1 MVKVLTVKI
10 LKYAYRSIAVRISMR
25 NLFCLPEK
33 LHFYGVRYLILVFFL
48 LSLREASAQETD
60 SVKTIAPVT
69 VRAFQQKNE
78 ATTAVVRR
86 VEYAV
91 PTSKSSLVTAFN
103 TIAGVRMEE
112 RSPGSYRINIRG
124 SSLRSPFGVRNVKV
138 YWGGIP
144 LTDPGGNTYFNQLA
158 FNNFNSMTVFKGP
171 ASSMYGA
178 GTGGLIL
185 IEPPAATKS
194 GVGVEYFTGS
204 YNAHHIL
211 AEGNWAKDNY
221 TNTITYAHD
230 QSDGYRAQSAMQRN
244 NFSWNTRLKWNDQE
258 LTASVLFSDL
268 YYQTPGALTLKEFQQ
283 DPRAARPKAGAFPG
297 AAQINAAIWQK
308 TITAGVTHKQKF
320 GSYWSNTTTGY
331 GSYALIKNSA
341 VRNFEQRKE
350 PHFGGRTVF
359 DFEKKWGK
367 ANLQWSTGVEAQQG
381 YAAIRVSDN
390 KSGRPDTLQTDDDVT
405 IGTYSIF
412 TQGIF
417 SWDSWSYTAG
427 VSFNRS
433 RLLFSRLNEYPV
445 TEQVFRYNNEVAP
458 RFTVLKKFRPV
469 DLLATVSRGF
479 SPPTVAEVLPST
491 TIINP
496 DLKAEHGWNYELTA
510 RKTLF
515 AGQLRLEATGF
526 YFDLSQAL
534 VQRRDASGADYF
546 TNAGNIRQ
554 KGAELYAG
562 YIHFFKGA
570 LPDYLNL
577 TANYAHSHFKYN
589 DFVKTTEDYSGN
601 WVPGVPMNTLN
612 IQLGLGLK
620 PGIYTDVNYYTASS
634 VFLSDANAEETQAYH
649 LLGIKLGYRKQLH
662 AALIN
667 LYAGVDNLFNET
679 YSLGND
685 INAAGGRYYNAA
697 PLRNYYVGAAIRLQK
712 N

>member
-1 MVKVLTVKI
+1 M
-10 LKYAYRSIAVRISMR
+10 
-25 NLFCLPEK
+25 
-33 LHFYGVRYLILVFFL
+33 RYLILIFLFFN
-48 LSLREASAQETD
+48 LREAAAQETD
-60 SVKTIAPVT
+60 SVKTITPVT
-69 VRAFQQKNE
+69 VQAFQQKKE

-86 VEYAV
+86 VTYE
-91 PTSKSSLVTAFN
+91 PPSSKASLVTAMN

-158 FNNFNSMTVFKGP
+158 FNNFNSVTVFKGP

-185 IEPPAATKS
+185 VEPPAEREK
-194 GVGVEYFTGS
+194 GLGLEYFTGS
-204 YNAHHIL
+204 YNARHIL
-211 AEGNWAKDNY
+211 ADGTWVKDNY
-221 TNTITYAHD
+221 TNTVTYAHD
-230 QSDGYRAQSAMQRN
+230 ESDGYRAQSAMQRN
-244 NFSWNTRLKWNDQE
+244 NFSWNTQLKWNSQE

-268 YYQTPGALTLKEFQQ
+268 YYQTPGALTLKEFEQ

-331 GSYALIKNSA
+331 GSYALVKNSA
-341 VRNFEQRKE
+341 VRNFEQRRE
-350 PHFGGRTVF
+350 PHWGGRTVF
-359 DFEKKWGK
+359 DFEKKW
-367 ANLQWSTGVEAQQG
+367 AETSLQWSTGAEAQQG
-381 YAAIRVSDN
+381 YSTIRVSDN
-390 KSGRPDTLQTDDDVT
+390 RNGRPDTLQTDDDVT
-405 IGTYSIF
+405 IGTYSLF
-412 TQGIF
+412 TQGILSRK
-417 SWDSWSYTAG
+417 SWTYTAG

-458 RFTVLKKFRPV
+458 RFTILKKFRPA

-496 DLKAEHGWNYELTA
+496 DLKAEHGWNYEITA
-510 RKTLF
+510 RKALLS
-515 AGQLRLEATGF
+515 GRLRLEATGF
-526 YFDLSQAL
+526 YFNLSQAL
-534 VQRRDASGADYF
+534 VQRRDSSGADYF

-554 KGAELYAG
+554 KGLELYASYARYFEAG
-562 YIHFFKGA
+562 
-570 LPDYLNL
+570 LPDHLNI
-577 TANYAHSHFKYN
+577 TANYAHSHFKYQ
-589 DFVKTTEDYSGN
+589 DFVKAAQRYSGN

-612 IQLGLGLK
+612 AQLDLVLK
-620 PGIYTDVNYYTASS
+620 PGIYTDINYYTASS
-634 VFLSDANAEETQAYH
+634 VFLNDANAERAPAYH
-649 LLGIKLGYRKQLH
+649 LLGIKLGYRKQIH
-662 AALIN
+662 AVQVN
-667 LYAGVDNLFNET
+667 MYAGVDNLFNET

-697 PLRNYYVGAAIRLQK
+697 PPRNYYLGAAIRVQK

>member
-1 MVKVLTVKI
+1 
-10 LKYAYRSIAVRISMR
+10 MR
-25 NLFCLPEK
+25 YF
-33 LHFYGVRYLILVFFL
+33 IFL
-48 LSLREASAQETD
+48 LLLLNGQLLFAQETD

-69 VRAFQQKNE
+69 VQAFQQKNE
-78 ATTAVVRR
+78 ATTAVVHR
-86 VEYAV
+86 VEYSV
-91 PTSKSSLVTAFN
+91 PTSKSSLVTAMN

-158 FNNFNSMTVFKGP
+158 FNNFSALTVFKGP

-185 IEPPAATKS
+185 IEPPAATEG

-211 AEGNWAKDNY
+211 ADGTWKKDNY
-221 TNTITYAHD
+221 INTVTYAHD

-244 NFSWNTRLKWNDQE
+244 NFSWNTRMKWKDQE
-258 LTASVLFSDL
+258 LIASVLFSDL
-268 YYQTPGALTLKEFQQ
+268 YYQTPGGLTLKEYQQ
-283 DPRAARPKAGAFPG
+283 NPRAARPKAGAFPG
-297 AAQINAAIWQK
+297 AADINAAIWQK

-320 GSYWSNTTTGY
+320 GPYWSNTTTGY
-331 GSYALIKNSA
+331 GAYALVKNSA
-341 VRNFEQRKE
+341 VRNYEQRKE

-359 DFEKKWGK
+359 DFEKKWGV
-367 ANLQWSTGVEAQQG
+367 AALQWSTGVEAQQG
-381 YAAIRVSDN
+381 YSTIRVSNN
-390 KSGRPDTLQTDDDVT
+390 KNGRPDTLQTNDDVT

-412 TQGIF
+412 TQGIL
-417 SWDSWSYTAG
+417 SWKSWSYTAG
-427 VSFNRS
+427 VSLNRS
-433 RLLFSRLNEYPV
+433 RLLFSRLNAYPV

-458 RFTVLKKFRPV
+458 RFTILKKFRPL

-515 AGQLRLEATGF
+515 SGQLHLEATGF
-526 YFDLSQAL
+526 YFNLSQAL
-534 VQRRDASGADYF
+534 VQRRDSSGADYF

-554 KGAELYAG
+554 KGAELYAN
-562 YIHFFKGA
+562 YTHFLNAGWVN
-570 LPDYLNL
+570 YLNI
-577 TANYAHSHFKYN
+577 TANYAHSHFKYS
-589 DFVKTTEDYSGN
+589 DFVKTTQNYSGN

-612 IQLGLGLK
+612 TQLGLVLK
-620 PGIYTDVNYYTASS
+620 PGIYTDVNYYTAAA
-634 VFLSDANAEETQAYH
+634 VFLNDANAEKAPAYH
-649 LLGIKLGYRKQLH
+649 LLGIKLGCRKLLK
-662 AALIN
+662 AVELN
-667 LYAGVDNLFNET
+667 VYAGVDNLLNET

-697 PLRNYYVGAAIRLQK
+697 PLRNYYAGAAVRLRK

>member
-1 MVKVLTVKI
+1 MQRTT
-10 LKYAYRSIAVRISMR
+10 
-25 NLFCLPEK
+25 
-33 LHFYGVRYLILVFFL
+33 
-48 LSLREASAQETD
+48 AQEND

-69 VRAFQQKNE
+69 VRAFQQKADLITA
-78 ATTAVVRR
+78 ATRH
-86 VEYAV
+86 VEIAA
-91 PTSKSSLVTAFN
+91 PGSKTSLVTALN

-158 FNNFNSMTVFKGP
+158 FNNFNSISVFKGP

-185 IEPPAATKS
+185 VESPRATKN

-230 QSDGYRAQSAMQRN
+230 ESDGYRAQSAMRRN

-258 LTASVLFSDL
+258 LMASVLFSDL
-268 YYQTPGALTLKEFQQ
+268 YYQTPGALTLKEFEQ

-297 AAQINAAIWQK
+297 AEQINAAIWQK
-308 TITAGVTHKQKF
+308 TVTAGVTHKQKF
-320 GSYWSNTTTGY
+320 GSYWSNTTMGY
-331 GSYALIKNSA
+331 GSYALVKNSA

-359 DFEKKWGK
+359 DFEKKWGET
-367 ANLQWSTGVEAQQG
+367 NLQWSTGVEAQQG
-381 YAAIRVSDN
+381 YSTIHVSDN
-390 KSGRPDTLQTDDDVT
+390 KNGRPDTLQTDDDVT

-412 TQGIF
+412 TQGIL
-417 SWDSWSYTAG
+417 SWKSWSYTGG
-427 VSFNRS
+427 VSLNRS

-458 RFTVLKKFRPV
+458 RFTVLKQFRPL

-510 RKTLF
+510 RKNLL
-515 AGQLRLEATGF
+515 GGRLRLEATGF
-526 YFDLSQAL
+526 YFNLSQAL
-534 VQRRDASGADYF
+534 VQRRDSSGADYF

-554 KGAELYAG
+554 KGVELYAS
-562 YIHFFKGA
+562 YIHAFGA
-570 LPDYLNL
+570 GLLDYVNV
-577 TANYAHSHFKYN
+577 TSNYAYSHFKYG
-589 DFVKTTEDYSGN
+589 DFVKTTQDYSGN
-601 WVPGVPMNTLN
+601 RVPGVPMNTFN
-612 IQLGLGLK
+612 TQLGLVSK
-620 PGIYTDVNYYTASS
+620 PGIYTDVNYYTAAS
-634 VFLSDANAEETQAYH
+634 VFLNDANAEKAPAYH
-649 LLGIKLGYRKQLH
+649 LLGAKLGYKKQ
-662 AALIN
+662 IRTVWVN
-667 LYAGVDNLFNET
+667 MYAGVDNLFNET

>member
-1 MVKVLTVKI
+1 
-10 LKYAYRSIAVRISMR
+10 MR
-25 NLFCLPEK
+25 
-33 LHFYGVRYLILVFFL
+33 VVT
-48 LSLREASAQETD
+48 AQETD
-60 SVKTIAPVT
+60 SVKTIDPVTVT

-78 ATTAVVRR
+78 ATTAIVRR
-86 VEYAV
+86 IEVAL
-91 PTSKSSLVTAFN
+91 PGSKGALVTALN

-158 FNNFNSMTVFKGP
+158 FNNFNSLSVFKGP

-194 GVGVEYFTGS
+194 GVGVEYFAGS
-204 YNAHHIL
+204 YHAHHLL
-211 AEGNWAKDNY
+211 AEGTWTKDNY
-221 TNTITYAHD
+221 INTVTYAHD

-244 NFSWNTRLKWNDQE
+244 NFSWNTRMKWKEQE
-258 LTASVLFSDL
+258 LIASVLFADL
-268 YYQTPGALTLKEFQQ
+268 YYQTPGALTLKEYQQ
-283 DPRAARPKAGAFPG
+283 NPRAARPQAGAFPG
-297 AAQINAAIWQK
+297 AAAINAAIWQK
-308 TITAGVTHKQKF
+308 TVTAGVTHKQKF
-320 GSYWSNTTTGY
+320 GPYWSNTTTGY
-331 GSYALIKNSA
+331 GAYALVKNSA

-359 DFEKKWGK
+359 DFEKKWM
-367 ANLQWSTGVEAQQG
+367 ATSLQWSTGVEAQQG
-381 YAAIRVSDN
+381 YSTIRVSNN
-390 KSGRPDTLQTDDDVT
+390 KDGRPDTLQTDDDVT
-405 IGTYSIF
+405 ISTYSIF
-412 TQGIF
+412 TQGML
-417 SWDSWSYTAG
+417 SWKRWNYTAG
-427 VSFNRS
+427 VSLNRS

-458 RFTVLKKFRPV
+458 RFTVLKKFRLM

-510 RKTLF
+510 KRTLLN
-515 AGQLRLEATGF
+515 GQLRLEATGF
-526 YFDLSQAL
+526 YFNLSQAL
-534 VQRRDASGADYF
+534 VQRRDSSGADYF

-554 KGAELYAG
+554 KGVELFAG
-562 YIHFFKGA
+562 YMHFFKVG
-570 LPDYLNL
+570 LPDYLGI
-577 TANYAHSHFKYN
+577 TANYAHSHFKYS
-589 DFVKTTEDYSGN
+589 DFVKTAQDYSGN

-612 IQLGLGLK
+612 TQLSLALK
-620 PGIYTDVNYYTASS
+620 PGIYTDVNYYTAAA
-634 VFLSDANAEETQAYH
+634 VFLNDANAEKAPAYH
-649 LLGIKLGYRKQLH
+649 LLGIKLGYRKQVK
-662 AALIN
+662 AVGIN

-697 PLRNYYVGAAIRLQK
+697 PLRNYYLGAAIGLRK